1 MIFNMADGI
10 ITPCNVAW
18 SWHWFRQVTA
28 PCNIC
33 GMWLCLLWN
42 HDSKFTKCQHPAMW
56 QVALGW
62 HAMEFAQT
70 SAILE
75 FYIWFRVW
83 PYYRSRHVILHQFA
97 KFYLNRTTLSRKK
110 WRHVDFQDG
119 GSQPSWI
126 LGVQLW
132 VFWMAHVRLPIG
144 RQSLNCWVVEKITFL
159 QFGDRQRERETNRQT
174 NRWTG
179 PMHEAALAVASGGLI
194 NWR

>member
-70 SAILE
+70 STILE
-75 FYIWFRVW
+75 FHICFDFDHITAVDMSFCTSLRNFTQIGPPSTEKNNVTSIFKMADLSHLWF
-83 PYYRSRHVILHQFA
+83 YGSNMGSLKSLCTTSYRSSIDTIA
-97 KFYLNRTTLSRKK
+97 
-110 WRHVDFQDG
+110 
-119 GSQPSWI
+119 
-126 LGVQLW
+126 
-132 VFWMAHVRLPIG
+132 
-144 RQSLNCWVVEKITFL
+144 LNCLVFEKIAFL
-159 QFGDRQRERETNRQT
+159 QFGDRQTNRKTDKQT
-174 NRWTG
+174 NRRTR
-179 PMHEAALAVASGGLI
+179 PSRAAA
-194 NWR
+194 W